1 MDGHSFY
8 THYQILN
15 KDDPR
20 NVFIR
25 RVECHLLAGEI
36 ATQNPV
42 QALPRRASPSSASP
56 ST

>member
-8 THYQILN
+8 THFQILS

-25 RVECHLLAGEI
+25 RVECHLPAGQV
-36 ATQNPV
+36 AARKQY
-42 QALPRRASPSSASP
+42 QALPQFASPSM
-56 ST
+56 